1 MKYHKRNESS
11 DTHGTPSQDNSPTR
25 WGHGKKRL
33 LSQKPLR
40 ETGGDTLLELI
51 AVREA

>member
-1 MKYHKRNESS
+1 MNHQIHMAHLVKTILLR
-11 DTHGTPSQDNSPTR
+11 G
-25 WGHGKKRL
+25 GVMVKKRL